1 MLFNLINPNQD
12 LFENFFED
20 INKLNPFVKTNN
32 IMKTDIQEQ
41 DKQYIISVE
50 VPGFKK
56 EDVKVALENGYLTIE
71 ANNSHEKEEKEPNFI
86 RKERFKGVFKRSFY
100 LDKNFDLKEME
111 GTLQEGILKLVI
123 PKKTIKQPE
132 KQYLEL
138 K

>member
-20 INKLNPFVKTNN
+20 INKLNSFVKTNH

-41 DKQYIISVE
+41 DNQYIINVE
-50 VPGFKK
+50 LPGFKK

-71 ANNSHEKEEKEPNFI
+71 ANNSQEKENKETNFI

-100 LDKNFDLKEME
+100 LDKNFDLKEIE
-111 GTLQEGILKLVI
+111 GTLQEGILNLII
-123 PKKTIKQPE
+123 PKKTIQQQE